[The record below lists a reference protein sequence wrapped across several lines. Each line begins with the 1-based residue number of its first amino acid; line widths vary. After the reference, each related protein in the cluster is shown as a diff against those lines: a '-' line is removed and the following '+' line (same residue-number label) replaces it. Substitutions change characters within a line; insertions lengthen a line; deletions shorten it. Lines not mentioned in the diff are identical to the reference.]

1 MKVKIAISAR
11 HVHLNKEDF
20 EFLFGSGS
28 ELTKLNDLSQKG
40 EFASCEK
47 VNIITEGGRI
57 DGVRVVGPLRSY
69 TQVEISATDAF
80 KLRINPPV
88 RESGDLL
95 GSSSVIIE
103 HDGKMLNKNNC
114 CIIANRHIHMNTNE
128 LGKYNLKN
136 GQVVKLKIDGVK
148 GGVLDNV
155 VIKAKDDYSLEAHL
169 DTDDGNAHLINKD
182 NNIGEVI
189 YE

>member
-47 VNIITEGGRI
+47 VNIITEGGKI

-136 GQVVKLKIDGVK
+136 GQVELQTRDKSVSELVDCNVIVDETKKLIEKLFADINSHVK
-148 GGVLDNV
+148 
-155 VIKAKDDYSLEAHL
+155 
-169 DTDDGNAHLINKD
+169 
-182 NNIGEVI
+182 
-189 YE
+189 

>member
-88 RESGDLL
+88 RKSGDLL

-114 CIIANRHIHMNTNE
+114 CIIANRHIHMTKEISKEENF
-128 LGKYNLKN
+128 KN
-136 GQVVKLKIDGVK
+136 DDIVSVKLSCKIKNRWG
-148 GGVLDNV
+148 
-155 VIKAKDDYSLEAHL
+155 
-169 DTDDGNAHLINKD
+169 
-182 NNIGEVI
+182 
-189 YE
+189 

>member
-155 VIKAKDDYSLEAHL
+155 VIKAKIIIHL
-169 DTDDGNAHLINKD
+169 RHIWILMMEMLI
-182 NNIGEVI
+182 
-189 YE
+189 